1 MIFYSFYS
9 IKFCFPLRKNVS
21 KKGNIVLKV
30 STFIKYHR
38 LLSDY
43 NQFVFYQIQRININ
57 FKLKRM
63 RDYAFVEAWKAH
75 HRRAFMILGL
85 SLLCAPLSYSA
96 YAEDGV
102 SNTMVQVVAQ
112 TKTVK
117 GTVIDE
123 SGEPLIGVSIVVKGT
138 STGTIT
144 DFDGKFSINLPAGSN
159 QLTISYIGYK
169 EQTVTV
175 TGNSPVN
182 VKMVAD
188 TQALD
193 EVVVIGYGAV
203 KKRDL
208 TGAVSSVKGDDIK
221 MAPVS
226 NAMEALQGKVAGL
239 DISRTDGRA
248 GAEPTVLLRGN
259 RSLNAKCD
267 PLYIVDGIPGS
278 ISVLNPNDIQ
288 SIEVLKDASST
299 AIYGSAGANGVVIIT
314 TKQADKGK
322 VQVDFDAYFGVNTS
336 PSYPKAYSGQEWL
349 DYLEAGYFGANGQN
363 SNSRDELLSAYSLS
377 PEQLNPYIDG
387 GKWVDWVDE
396 ALHTGTQENYNV
408 SVRGGNE
415 KLQGYF
421 SLGYNREKGIYK
433 NDQNQLIT
441 MRIGT
446 TVQLASWAKAGVQ
459 STMSWKDRDSR
470 GSRLNKT
477 FDTLP
482 LGDVYNE
489 DGTIKANPI
498 DGNST
503 VSLIADDVD
512 GVYVNNNKTLRLTVN
527 PFVELNPI
535 KGLSIKSLLSGNFN
549 IGRTGTFQNENTYMS
564 LTGSDKNEK
573 RAAYNTSMYY
583 NYRWQNIITYNFKVK
598 QDHDFTVTGIS
609 EWSKSRTE
617 TSGANSAGFNVD
629 NYLFYNLGSGTT
641 QSVASS
647 YKETMMMSYAAR
659 LNYSYKG
666 RYLVTLSNR
675 WDGAS
680 QLANKWCAFP
690 AAAAAWRI
698 SDEAFM
704 EGTQNWLSNLKL
716 RVGWGITGNAN
727 IDPYVTVTKATSPE
741 LKMDLGSGSLPL
753 SLMTKSW
760 GNKDLTWEKSYNTNF
775 GLDISL
781 FNGRIDLAVDYY
793 YTNTKGVLYARP
805 LPVSLGSFDAKNSF
819 TMMSNIASINNK
831 GLEISL
837 STRNIETKDFR
848 WNSNFTF
855 ATNKEKLKSIDL
867 GSSTSV
873 DELIALNL
881 FLDHPAK
888 GTLYGYK
895 YAGIW
900 QEDEAETAA
909 LFNRKPGQVKLD
921 SPRVMHDDKGYYY
934 MDKGERK
941 DITASSKY
949 SYSAKDKTVLG
960 DNTPDFSIGFQN
972 SFYWKNFDLSI
983 LANMRWGQ
991 TENSPILGYFKYGKK
1006 VNLPEIYEYW
1016 TPTNTGAHY
1025 PQPDING
1032 STSDVALESLS
1043 IVDASYIKIKN
1054 ITLGYTL
1061 PMKLC
1066 HKVGIQKLRV
1076 YGTVTNP
1083 FVFAKSDLLKNVD
1096 PETGGSDSYPLYKQ
1110 VVFGI
1115 NLSF

>member
-1 MIFYSFYS
+1 M
-9 IKFCFPLRKNVS
+9 R
-21 KKGNIVLKV
+21 
-30 STFIKYHR
+30 
-38 LLSDY
+38 Y
-43 NQFVFYQIQRININ
+43 N
-57 FKLKRM
+57 
-63 RDYAFVEAWKAH
+63 AFVETWKTH
-75 HRRAFMILGL
+75 HRRVSMILGL
-85 SLLCAPLSYSA
+85 SLLSAPLSFSV

-102 SNTMVQVVAQ
+102 SNTMVQVVTQ

-144 DFDGKFSINLPAGSN
+144 DFDGNFSINLPDGKKE
-159 QLTISYIGYK
+159 LVISYIGYK

-175 TGNSPVN
+175 TGSGLVN
-182 VKMVAD
+182 VKMISD

-208 TGAVSSVKGDDIK
+208 TGAVTSVKGDEIK

-259 RSLNAKCD
+259 RSLNANCE
-267 PLYIVDGIPGS
+267 PLYIIDGIPGS

-349 DYLEAGYFGANGQN
+349 NYLEAGYYGANGQQ
-363 SNSRDELLSAYSLS
+363 SASRDELLTAYSLS
-377 PEQLNPYIDG
+377 PEQLNPYIDS
-387 GKWVDWVDE
+387 GKWIDWVDE
-396 ALHTGTQENYNV
+396 ALHTGTQENYNI
-408 SVRGGNE
+408 SIRGGNE
-415 KLQGYF
+415 KIQGYF

-433 NDQNQLIT
+433 KDQNELIT

-459 STMSWKDRDSR
+459 STLSWRDRDSR

-489 DGTIKANPI
+489 DGTIKTKPI

-512 GVYVNNNKTLRLTVN
+512 GVFVNNNKTLRVTVN

-535 KGLSIKSLLSGNFN
+535 KGLSVKSLLSGNFN

-583 NYRWQNIITYNFKVK
+583 NYRWQNIVTYNFKVK

-629 NYLFYNLGSGTT
+629 NYLFFNLGSGTT

-666 RYLVTLSNR
+666 RYLITLSNR

-680 QLANKWCAFP
+680 QLSNKWCAFP

-704 EGTQNWLSNLKL
+704 SGTQNWLSNLKL
-716 RVGWGITGNAN
+716 RAGWGITGNAN
-727 IDPYVTVTKATSPE
+727 IDPYVTVTKATSPDV
-741 LKMDLGSGSLPL
+741 KMDLGTGSLPL
-753 SLMTKSW
+753 SIMTQSW
-760 GNKDLTWEKSYNTNF
+760 GNKDLTWEKSYNTNI
-775 GLDISL
+775 GLDLAL

-793 YTNTKGVLYARP
+793 YTNTKDVLYARP

-848 WNSNFTF
+848 WNSNLTF

-921 SPRVMHDDKGYYY
+921 SPRVMQDENGYYY
-934 MDKGERK
+934 MDEGVRK

-960 DNTPDFSIGFQN
+960 DNNPDFSIGFQN
-972 SFYWKNFDLSI
+972 SFYWKNFDLAI

-991 TENSPILGYFKYGKK
+991 KVNSPVLGYFKYGKK
-1006 VNLPEIYEYW
+1006 VNLPDIYDYW

-1025 PQPDING
+1025 PQPDITG

-1061 PMKLC
+1061 PMKIC
-1066 HKVGIQKLRV
+1066 NRIGIQKLRV

-1083 FVFAKSDLLKNVD
+1083 FIFAKSDLLKKVD

-1110 VVFGI
+1110 FVFGV